1 MKISATFASSN
12 SRTKVYSFKNDYSE
26 GAHPNILRALT
37 ESNNVQQSGYGDDMF
52 TTQATDLIRRKLKNQ
67 QAAVHLVS
75 GGTQANLTVIS
86 SVLKPYESV
95 VSAAT
100 GHINHH
106 ETGAIEATGVRIEA
120 IATEDGKL
128 SPELINAFLETVEQV
143 HMRLPRM
150 VYISQ
155 STEVGTHYMKEELIA
170 LWNFCRRRDLYLF
183 MDGARLASGLDASD
197 MQFSD
202 LGKYTDVFYI
212 GGTKNGALLGEA
224 IVINNPDL
232 QKDFS
237 YNLKMRGALLAK
249 GRLLGIQFTE
259 LFKDN
264 LYFAIGAHLNKT
276 ASRLAE
282 AFHQNGYDF
291 LTPSRT
297 NQIFPILPYAV
308 IEKLRE
314 NYDFYIWRKI
324 DSQNAAIRLVTS
336 WATQE
341 SVLLKFIQDLKAC
354 SAGSNQA

>member
-1 MKISATFASSN
+1 
-12 SRTKVYSFKNDYSE
+12 VYSFKNDYSE
-26 GAHPNILRALT
+26 GAHPNILRALLD
-37 ESNNVQQSGYGDDMF
+37 SNGVQQSGYGDDMF
-52 TTQATDLIRRKLKNQ
+52 TAQASDLIRKKLRNQ
-67 QAAVHLVS
+67 QATVHLVS

-95 VSAAT
+95 ISAVT

-106 ETGAIEATGVRIEA
+106 ETGAIESTGVRIEA
-120 IATEDGKL
+120 IAAEDGKL
-128 SPELINAFLETVEQV
+128 SPQLIAAFLETVEEV

-170 LWNFCRRRDLYLF
+170 LWNYCRQRNLYLF

-202 LGKYTDVFYI
+202 LGKYTDIFYI

-276 ASRLAE
+276 ASRLTD
-282 AFHQNGYDF
+282 AFYQNGYSF
-291 LTPSRT
+291 LTVSKT
-297 NQIFPILPYAV
+297 NQIFPILPYPV
-308 IEKLRE
+308 IYKLRE
-314 NYDFYIWRKI
+314 KYDFYIWKKI
-324 DSQNAAIRLVTS
+324 DHESAAIRLVTS
-336 WATQE
+336 WATDGTVVQN
-341 SVLLKFIQDLKAC
+341 FIKDLTAFTNKTK
-354 SAGSNQA
+354 

>member
-1 MKISATFASSN
+1 M
-12 SRTKVYSFKNDYSE
+12 YSFKNDYSE

-37 ESNNVQQSGYGDDMF
+37 ESNSVQQPGYGEDMF
-52 TTQATDLIRRKLKNQ
+52 TTQATELIRRKLKNQ

-86 SVLKPYESV
+86 SILKPYQSV
-95 VSAAT
+95 ISATT

-128 SPELINAFLETVEQV
+128 SPQLISAFLETVEEV

-170 LWNFCRRRDLYLF
+170 LWNFCRRSNLYLF

-276 ASRLAE
+276 ASRLTE
-282 AFHQNGYDF
+282 AFLQNGYSF
-291 LTPSRT
+291 LTASRT
-297 NQIFPILPYAV
+297 NQIFPILPYTV
-308 IEKLRE
+308 IEKLKE
-314 NYDFYIWRKI
+314 KYDFYIWKKI
-324 DSQNAAIRLVTS
+324 DNQNAAIRLVTS
-336 WATQE
+336 WATDGVVIQN
-341 SVLLKFIQDLKAC
+341 FIKDLAAC
-354 SAGSNQA
+354 THRAN